1 MFLVY
6 TAPGAVDRT
15 PHVEGG
21 PILVEFSFPVARD
34 ESARL
39 DALRSYHVL
48 DTPPEK
54 EFDDLV
60 RLAAQVTCCPVAS
73 LTFVD
78 SEREWYKARLGF
90 DVVQNRRGRSGLCS
104 NAILQ
109 RTPLIVAD
117 TLSDE
122 RFARSSAATEL
133 GLRFYAGVPLVNR
146 DEQVLG
152 TLCVLDRVPRQI
164 APEQLDALHV
174 LARQV
179 MAQLELRRVAMV
191 AELRERLVSILSGD
205 LRHPLHRLLSSGRQG
220 LHAIAPNSPEHRY
233 LEEMAISAE
242 RVVRVTRDALDF
254 VRTRGD
260 SGLSWVPCPT
270 SLAAVCRRVVQE
282 LTLCHP
288 TREIHLELSDEG
300 AGMWDEE
307 RVAQAVGNLV
317 ANAFR
322 YGAPDRPVRLGC
334 AGEESECVISVHND
348 GDPIPPEVMPRLF
361 APFCRGAPPDEPHE
375 TSKPRSASEP
385 REVPF
390 FAVGLGLY
398 VVREIAASCGG
409 SVDVLSSSETGT
421 TFRLRLPR
429 KMPPVVGLRP
439 TLRH

>member
-1 MFLVY
+1 M
-6 TAPGAVDRT
+6 DRT

-191 AELRERLVSILSGD
+191 AEFRGRLISILSSD
-205 LRHPLHRLLSSGRQG
+205 LRHPLNRLLSSGRQA
-220 LHAIAPNSPEHRY
+220 HHPVAP
-233 LEEMAISAE
+233 
-242 RVVRVTRDALDF
+242 
-254 VRTRGD
+254 
-260 SGLSWVPCPT
+260 
-270 SLAAVCRRVVQE
+270 
-282 LTLCHP
+282 
-288 TREIHLELSDEG
+288 
-300 AGMWDEE
+300 
-307 RVAQAVGNLV
+307 
-317 ANAFR
+317 
-322 YGAPDRPVRLGC
+322 
-334 AGEESECVISVHND
+334 
-348 GDPIPPEVMPRLF
+348 
-361 APFCRGAPPDEPHE
+361 
-375 TSKPRSASEP
+375 
-385 REVPF
+385 
-390 FAVGLGLY
+390 
-398 VVREIAASCGG
+398 
-409 SVDVLSSSETGT
+409 SS
-421 TFRLRLPR
+421 
-429 KMPPVVGLRP
+429 
-439 TLRH
+439 